1 MKRNFPHFNRVCSP
15 DALRV
20 LPGPPLYRV
29 RRPVRLGSFS
39 WVTQGPDAQGGRSL
53 QGAVPLVREGVRA
66 KIPSLWLCCCSPQ
79 APQAVLLSQLYKSTG
94 NSGFAA
100 LCVQRRPRGVRP
112 VAPGDELPPH
122 LCS

>member
-20 LPGPPLYRV
+20 LPGPRLYRV

-79 APQAVLLSQLYKSTG
+79 DPPSRPPL
-94 NSGFAA
+94 AA
-100 LCVQRRPRGVRP
+100 LQVHGKFWLRGALRAA
-112 VAPGDELPPH
+112 APTGREA
-122 LCS
+122 CGTR